1 MESRQCVGMQDRL
14 PNKKSHL
21 GLEQISVLAASGRT
35 FLGSKRCY
43 KFIVD
48 DTTGETAVICSAFR
62 LLENLQLDCPVGQ
75 LLNEAVQAQYKQY
88 KSGTTT
94 LLCLAG
100 SWSKAVLNC
109 IRQDIPIPVIVSV
122 MYEALEHCFEVLK
135 SYQISIDSI
144 LKVSCCQQKPQT
156 SKSCTLCKSSIC
168 LDEMYSVVKGP
179 TQTTTSIQGNST
191 KNNVNASSLG
201 CFSSRIT
208 AYASSDQCRESSMH
222 KELKSK
228 VKMSRYFTTP
238 ESKKQEETL
247 LTSSSSFQ
255 MDSFLSTPD
264 YARFTALAL
273 SLSHGNEQ
281 MMQLAVEAYKIQTQ
295 HLVTENACRTFPELD
310 VEKLVT
316 YFFPGLPECHSCVSA
331 GLIALV
337 SVEQSI
343 IVECLAGLPLHTILI
358 NGDLTETYH
367 HPGFNRISNITVVK
381 QTVIVKSL
389 DEEWLDIAIDTLN
402 KFHINLILVKGI
414 TSPHLMDR
422 CLQENILIIQK
433 VKDSV
438 IQSFAEAMGAITVS
452 YITQVNEHCV
462 GTGAHLGFWKAKN
475 APNLEDKIAVQINT
489 FKTSVLSVV
498 LCSPLSC
505 KLQTMEDQ
513 FWTCVYRLNHAL
525 RERQIFPGAGAT
537 ELLCLQHLKQLILEA
552 KIFKPGTD
560 EQCSS
565 WFADTIFYRSQVL
578 QSLADGLVEYL
589 VTALFNTGMYV
600 TSLDALAEVQKC
612 LHSGIGLF
620 PIISEVSRKHVN
632 LGIPSMSDS
641 TSLNEDSFEYK
652 VHDNVIIKLEAWR
665 RALNLVLLTLQADA
679 EIITGRE
686 SKTSAADRK
695 IDFLNSFI
703 SV

>member
-1 MESRQCVGMQDRL
+1 MRLLSKCFGMQDRL

-21 GLEQISVLAASGRT
+21 GLEQISVLAALGRT

-75 LLNEAVQAQYKQY
+75 LLNEAVQTQYKQY
-88 KSGTTT
+88 KLGTTT
-94 LLCLAG
+94 LLFLAG

-135 SYQISIDSI
+135 SYQIPIDSI
-144 LKVSCCQQKPQT
+144 LKVSCYQQKSQT
-156 SKSCTLCKSSIC
+156 SKSCTLSKSSIC
-168 LDEMYSVVKGP
+168 LDEMYSVVKGT

-191 KNNVNASSLG
+191 KNNVR
-201 CFSSRIT
+201 CFSSCII
-208 AYASSDQCRESSMH
+208 ACASSDRCRESSMH

-247 LTSSSSFQ
+247 LTSSSGFQ
-255 MDSFLSTPD
+255 MDSFLSTSD
-264 YARFTALAL
+264 YVSFTALAL

-281 MMQLAVEAYKIQTQ
+281 MMQLAVESYKIQTQ
-295 HLVTENACRTFPELD
+295 NLVAENACRTFPELD

-316 YFFPGLPECHSCVSA
+316 YFFPGLPECHSCVSP
-331 GLIALV
+331 GLIVLV
-337 SVEQSI
+337 SAEQSM
-343 IVECLAGLPLHTILI
+343 IVKCLADLPLHTILI

-381 QTVIVKSL
+381 QTVKVKSL
-389 DEEWLDIAIDTLN
+389 DEEWLDIAIDILS

-414 TSPHLMDR
+414 TSPHLMDK
-422 CLQENILIIQK
+422 CLQEDILIIQE

-438 IQSFAEAMGAITVS
+438 IQGFAEAMGAITVS

-462 GTGAHLGFWKAKN
+462 GTGAHLCFWKTKN
-475 APNLEDKIAVQINT
+475 APNWEDKIAVQINT

-513 FWTCVYRLNHAL
+513 FWTCAYRLNHAL
-525 RERQIFPGAGAT
+525 RERQILPGAGAT

-552 KIFKPGTD
+552 KTFKPGTD

-565 WFADTIFYRSQVL
+565 WFADTILYRSQVL
-578 QSLADGLVEYL
+578 QALADGLVEYL

-652 VHDNVIIKLEAWR
+652 VHDNVIVKLEAWR
-665 RALNLVLLTLQADA
+665 RALNLVLLILQADA
-679 EIITGRE
+679 EIITGCE
-686 SKTSAADRK
+686 SKTSADRK
-695 IDFLNSFI
+695 FDFLNSFI